1 MKAEPSWLIPLKP
14 IENVELFIEI
24 YFESEYSKTDF
35 WIRKLK
41 DLNP

>member
-24 YFESEYSKTDF
+24 YFESEYWKTDF
-35 WIRKLK
+35 WIQKLK